1 MRKGET
7 ERRLTNPTLPITAT
21 AGLLGLGLPAEA
33 ESQGLS
39 MGSQCGQRAKSG
51 AEINDANQA
60 VRRGAREC

>member
-7 ERRLTNPTLPITAT
+7 ERRLTNSALPTTAT

-39 MGSQCGQRAKSG
+39 MGSQRGQQAESG

-60 VRRGAREC
+60 VQHRAHEC